1 MKILSLIASRNFIA
15 VNKDL
20 MRLLGLN
27 EAVLLGELASE
38 YEYWREQD
46 KLDGGWFYST
56 VENVEKNTTL
66 KKNRQAT
73 ALKNLQ
79 KIGIIEVTRKGLPAK
94 RYIKINEEK
103 ILEVLSNKKLKN
115 STSEPEKLEKS
126 TVPSIDKS
134 WATSHPENGQLD
146 IPKSAINKNNKIKIN
161 NNIKKESKVK
171 REEVKKLIEGVN
183 NSNSISENKAII
195 EKTKK
200 PLTNNSLTAK
210 KDSFNKLIES
220 YTKNEKLQEELK
232 EYLKARKAIKAPLTD
247 RAIKLF
253 LNRLD
258 ELTNDDEEK
267 IRIVQ
272 NSIMNGWKSFYPLKS
287 DQNEQLNNK
296 SSYNLDE
303 YVKTMD
309 KFATNDEPPK
319 WNGQTLGQWF

>member
-1 MKILSLIASRNFIA
+1 MGILSLIASRNFIA

-20 MRLLGLN
+20 MRLLGLD

-38 YEYWREQD
+38 YAYWHEQN

-103 ILEVLSNKKLKN
+103 ILDVLSNKKLKN

-126 TVPSIDKS
+126 TVPSVDENRP
-134 WATSHPENGQLD
+134 TSRTENGQLD
-146 IPKSAINKNNKIKIN
+146 IPKSAINKNNRIKIN

-171 REEVKKLIEGVN
+171 REEEKKLIEKVN
-183 NSNSISENKAII
+183 NSNSISENKSII
-195 EKTKK
+195 KNTKK
-200 PLTNNSLTAK
+200 PLTNNSLTEK
-210 KDSFNKLIES
+210 NDSFDKLIES
-220 YTKNEKLQEELK
+220 YTKNEKIQEELK
-232 EYLKARKAIKAPLTD
+232 EYLKVRKTMKAPLTN

-253 LNRLD
+253 LSRLSD
-258 ELTNDDEEK
+258 LTNDDAEK
-267 IRIVQ
+267 LRIIQ
-272 NSIMNGWKSFYPLKS
+272 NSIMNGWKTFYPLKP
-287 DQNEQLNNK
+287 DQKEQLNNK

-309 KFATNDEPPK
+309 TFADDEPPK
-319 WNGQTLGQWF
+319 WHGQTLGQWF